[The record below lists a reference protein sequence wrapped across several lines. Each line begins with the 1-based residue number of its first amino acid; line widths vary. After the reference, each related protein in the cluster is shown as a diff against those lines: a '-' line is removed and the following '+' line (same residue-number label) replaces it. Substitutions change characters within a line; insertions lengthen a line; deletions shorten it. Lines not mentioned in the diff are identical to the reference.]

1 MLIIFML
8 KINTSVIRLGLL
20 LAFGHSFENL
30 AAQDKNASTPSE
42 LALAKREAQDFEK
55 LAALV
60 KPSVVVVESV
70 DRVGREGGR

>member
-1 MLIIFML
+1 ML

-20 LAFGHSFENL
+20 LVFRPLENL

-55 LAALV
+55 LAAL
-60 KPSVVVVESV
+60 
-70 DRVGREGGR
+70 